1 MNFTTIKPL
10 KHRFM
15 NKIAPSK
22 IISSHCTSVLQS
34 NGSSQL
40 FRRKEK
46 EKDDYYEE
54 EEQQEV

>member
-1 MNFTTIKPL
+1 
-10 KHRFM
+10 M

-46 EKDDYYEE
+46 EKDDYFE